1 MQKEAFEK
9 LMAKFLQETLSPEEL
24 AAFLTEVRT
33 PDNQDILNDILT
45 QKLENKAYCEFYAKD
60 DLDEMLKLV
69 LKKAAIKEMEENAS
83 GPTAVVTMRPR
94 KNYFSF
100 SAVAAAAII
109 TGIILTGAFYLFFN
123 NSNKDVAVIKQPIAL
138 TSDVQPGGNKAVL
151 TLADGTTIILDSAK
165 EGALS
170 QQGNAKVIKLTAG
183 QLAYNSTGNTTEV
196 VYNTISTPKGGTY
209 QVILPDE
216 TKVWLNAASSLRFP
230 TTFTGKERSVEIT
243 GEAYFEVATL
253 YSKEKQKIPFIVN
266 VTSGDGNMKVEVL
279 GTHFN
284 VMSYND
290 EKQVKTTLLEG
301 AVKVSKNGNSV
312 LLRPLQQAQLT
323 KTNNDLRVTN
333 DVDVNEETAW
343 RNGIFQFNDA
353 ELSTVMR
360 QLARWYDVDVSYSGN
375 ISADHFTGKI
385 SRNISLAKVLK
396 ILELSD
402 VHFKIEGRKIIVIS

>member
-45 QKLENKAYCEFYAKD
+45 QKLESKAYCEFYAKD

-83 GPTAVVTMRPR
+83 GPTAVVTMRPHKR
-94 KNYFSF
+94 YFSF
-100 SAVAAAAII
+100 SAAAAAAII
-109 TGIILTGAFYLFFN
+109 TGIILTSAFYLFFN

>member
-83 GPTAVVTMRPR
+83 GSRAVVTMRPR

-301 AVKVSKNGNSV
+301 AVKVSKNGSSV

-360 QLARWYDVDVSYSGN
+360 QLARWYDVDVVYE
-375 ISADHFTGKI
+375 GKI
-385 SRNISLAKVLK
+385 SNDEISGKIYRNTNLSEVLK
-396 ILELSD
+396 LLNVLD
-402 VHFKIEGRKIIVIS
+402 VNYKIEGKKLIIKG

>member
-83 GPTAVVTMRPR
+83 GSRAVVTMRPR

-216 TKVWLNAASSLRFP
+216 TKVWLNAASAFCASFLFSEQEVIR
-230 TTFTGKERSVEIT
+230 TVAVISRRERRYMWVLIYGKV
-243 GEAYFEVATL
+243 
-253 YSKEKQKIPFIVN
+253 KEKVR
-266 VTSGDGNMKVEVL
+266 S
-279 GTHFN
+279 
-284 VMSYND
+284 
-290 EKQVKTTLLEG
+290 
-301 AVKVSKNGNSV
+301 
-312 LLRPLQQAQLT
+312 
-323 KTNNDLRVTN
+323 
-333 DVDVNEETAW
+333 
-343 RNGIFQFNDA
+343 
-353 ELSTVMR
+353 
-360 QLARWYDVDVSYSGN
+360 
-375 ISADHFTGKI
+375 
-385 SRNISLAKVLK
+385 
-396 ILELSD
+396 
-402 VHFKIEGRKIIVIS
+402 

>member
-83 GPTAVVTMRPR
+83 GSRAVVTMRPR

-301 AVKVSKNGNSV
+301 AVKVSKNGSSV

-375 ISADHFTGKI
+375 VSADHFTGKI